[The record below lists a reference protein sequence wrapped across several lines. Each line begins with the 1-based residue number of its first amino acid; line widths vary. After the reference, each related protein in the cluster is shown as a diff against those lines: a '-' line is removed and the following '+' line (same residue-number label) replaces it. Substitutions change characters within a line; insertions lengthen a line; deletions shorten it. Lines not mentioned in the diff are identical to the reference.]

1 MIGLVKPET
10 NPKYESYKIFS
21 TSISENL
28 VLSLNYLYYI
38 ISSQF
43 MYLRILKY
51 IRINNLI

>member
-1 MIGLVKPET
+1 MIGLAKPET

-38 ISSQF
+38 IFSQF
-43 MYLRILKY
+43 MYLRIL
-51 IRINNLI
+51 R